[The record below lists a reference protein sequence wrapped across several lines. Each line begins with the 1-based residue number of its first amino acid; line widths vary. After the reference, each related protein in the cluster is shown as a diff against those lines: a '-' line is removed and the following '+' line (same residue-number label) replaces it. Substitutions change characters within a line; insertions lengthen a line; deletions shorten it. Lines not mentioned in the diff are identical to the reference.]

1 MADFVETEIKKVSNE
16 ELEILEHNISQ
27 FFCFALIWSVF
38 ATVDYESRL
47 KLNTFFRQLLQ
58 RKRIDPKIPAEGTIY
73 DY

>member
-16 ELEILEHNISQ
+16 ELEILEHNIGQ
-27 FFCFALIWSVF
+27 FFSFALIWSVF

-58 RKRIDPKIPAEGTIY
+58 RKRIDSKIPTEGTIY